1 MYPCTLSTSG
11 TICFSWSDICLLEF
25 CWLIGSNQSSL
36 LIWHPFLILIRVGT
50 SNPFR
55 IEHVCPWRWQHSAP
69 TASPHV
75 GITFLLLWDDWD
87 RNLTLLS
94 ETSLSSALSGA
105 TLLWEEPLLTKEE
118 AKDDFVS
125 KHFLLTKA
133 KANDSLLTK
142 AEPNDHFVWRQYY
155 WQDTTS
161 SFADSTLLTKA
172 EAHDNFVC
180 KYYFAEKGGCKRQL
194 RLQELFYNY
203 TKINTC

>member
-105 TLLWEEPLLTKEE
+105 TLLWEEPLLK
-118 AKDDFVS
+118 
-125 KHFLLTKA
+125 
-133 KANDSLLTK
+133 K

-155 WQDTTS
+155 WQDATS
-161 SFADSTLLTKA
+161 SFADSTLLTKT
-172 EAHDNFVC
+172 ETNDNFIC
-180 KYYFAEKGGCKRQL
+180 KHYFAVKGGCKRRL

-203 TKINTC
+203 TKINTW